1 MIKLVAID
9 IDGTLLDSYGNLS
22 AENKSAINQ
31 AKKLGV
37 KIVLA
42 SGRSFLSMKK
52 YVNALELFDE
62 EDYLIAN
69 NGALIQ
75 EANTGKI
82 LYEKVFKNKE
92 IKDIYQLSK
101 ELKMPINLIHLDKIY
116 ETKYPKGAVSTYK
129 GANLPKGM
137 QLEFSEVDM
146 HSLPRNFKANQII
159 VSRTAAEVDLMI
171 QRIPKDYFEH
181 YTINRSLDY
190 LFEILPKNSNKGQA
204 LKEIKDRFDF
214 KKEET
219 MAIGDQENDI
229 SLLRNAG
236 IAIAMG
242 NSSTDLKAVA
252 DYQTK
257 SNDENGLAY
266 AMNKFLK
273 DEDFKN

>member
-1 MIKLVAID
+1 MIKLIAID
-9 IDGTLLDSYGNLS
+9 IDGTLLDSSGNLS
-22 AENKSAINQ
+22 QENKKAI
-31 AKKLGV
+31 AKARTSGI

-62 EDYLIAN
+62 DDYLIAN

-75 EANTGKI
+75 ETNTGEI
-82 LYEKVFKNKE
+82 LYEKVFKGEE
-92 IKDIYQLSK
+92 IRDIYHLSK
-101 ELKMPINLIHLDKIY
+101 ELKMPINLIHLDKVY
-116 ETKYPKGAVSTYK
+116 EPKYLKGAVSTYK

-146 HSLPRNFKANQII
+146 DYLPRNFKANQIV
-159 VSRTAAEVDLMI
+159 VSRTAAEIDLI
-171 QRIPKDYFEH
+171 IKKIPKNYFEN
-181 YTINRSLDY
+181 YTIDRSLAY

-204 LKEIKDRFDF
+204 LKEIQNRFGF

-229 SLLRNAG
+229 SLLKNAG

-257 SNDENGLAY
+257 SNDENGLAH
-266 AMNKFLK
+266 ALNKFLVEK
-273 DEDFKN
+273 I